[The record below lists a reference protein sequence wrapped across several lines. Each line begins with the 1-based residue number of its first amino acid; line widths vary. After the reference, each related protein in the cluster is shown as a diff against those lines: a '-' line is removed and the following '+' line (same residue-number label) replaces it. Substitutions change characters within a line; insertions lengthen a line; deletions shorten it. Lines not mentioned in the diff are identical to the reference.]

1 MVYFCLQVI
10 LSFILRRCMRAVPRR
25 TTIMVIHQSGSMRMS
40 LLDMIFKLCQICT
53 LIGRQVALTSFRKLR
68 QSINSTAFLLV
79 LLRLVKFVWLTLIY
93 LIDKKYSSANISA
106 FLLHKVEHCTI
117 ISKSYIIIVAALLYN
132 MMYKYVMIIS
142 DTAIFFIIFNPSL
155 GTFN

>member
-25 TTIMVIHQSGSMRMS
+25 TTITVIHPSGSMRMS

-106 FLLHKVEHCTI
+106 FLLHKIEHYCNNY
-117 ISKSYIIIVAALLYN
+117 KQELYN
-132 MMYKYVMIIS
+132 YCCCC
-142 DTAIFFIIFNPSL
+142 FNCTYYIYYIL
-155 GTFN
+155 

>member
-68 QSINSTAFLLV
+68 QRINSTAFLLV
-79 LLRLVKFVWLTLIY
+79 LLRLVKFV
-93 LIDKKYSSANISA
+93 
-106 FLLHKVEHCTI
+106 
-117 ISKSYIIIVAALLYN
+117 
-132 MMYKYVMIIS
+132 
-142 DTAIFFIIFNPSL
+142 
-155 GTFN
+155 